1 MATVEEIT
9 LKVNALEAAQS
20 VKDLRGSMSEL
31 RKIVNET
38 KVGSTE
44 YQTALSGVQ
53 KAQNM
58 LSNATKLGVFEA
70 ENANKSY
77 NALSRQMAELKQQ
90 YHAATS
96 EMGRK
101 MLAAEIKAIN
111 DQLKEMDAD
120 VGVFTRNVGDYANQ
134 MAGAFQQTAGA
145 AGAVVAPLQ
154 RVVGIFNVL
163 KAHPIIAILG
173 LITSL
178 IYGVANASKAGE
190 EGAQRWNVA
199 LAAFK
204 PIGDFFTKLLHQMQ
218 KELTWVI
225 EKIGQF
231 AQWIGILGDKS
242 KEYQRIAEEEIEIQ
256 KAGRKLREEEAKM
269 LKEIAQLRADAANKT
284 DNNGRASQRLIR
296 KAMEMEQELA
306 NKREAFSK
314 REAELITAKNALMPS
329 STEELNEE
337 SDAWVKVEEQQTKV
351 LQKQREYNAQLY
363 EAGNRAKAEEEATRK
378 ALEEREKLEE
388 LKSRQLAKQ
397 MEGVE
402 RSEEDEWLIAIEEGY
417 YKEQALMD
425 AHVEEMKKKQ
435 DQALQD
441 QLNRDLE
448 ERKSKENLEK
458 AKQALQKNGLA
469 VAANIADSVAGIV
482 GKETALGKAM
492 AVASTTI
499 STYQSATEA
508 YKSMAG
514 IPIVGPALGAAAAAA
529 AVVSG
534 IANVKSILAV
544 KTDGS
549 TTSMP
554 NISGASVQTYAP
566 AVVQNVPVT
575 RTLTGASEEAKLNQ
589 ILDNTSA
596 TASGANRPVKAYVVA
611 NEMQG
616 ELLYEQQTEAEASF

>member
-9 LKVNALEAAQS
+9 LKVNALEAAHS
-20 VKDLRGSMSEL
+20 VKDLRGSMGAL

-38 KVGSTE
+38 KIGSDE
-44 YQTALSGVQ
+44 YKAALDGVQ

-58 LSNATKLGVFEA
+58 LANATKLGVTETAKA
-70 ENANKSY
+70 EKSY
-77 NALSRQMAELKQQ
+77 NALSREMAELKQQ
-90 YHAATS
+90 FKSAKTEADR
-96 EMGRK
+96 MN
-101 MLAAEIKAIN
+101 LAPKIKEIN
-111 DQLKEMDAD
+111 DQLKDMDAS

-269 LKEIAQLRADAANKT
+269 LKEIARLRADANDKLN
-284 DNNGRASQRLIR
+284 NNGRESQRMLR

-314 REAELITAKNALMPS
+314 REEELITAKNALMPS

-337 SDAWVKVEEQQTKV
+337 TDAWVKVEEQQTKV

-388 LKSRQLAKQ
+388 FKSRQLAKQ

-402 RSEEDEWLIAIEEGY
+402 RSEEDEWLMAIEEGY

-425 AHVEEMKKKQ
+425 AHLEEMKKKQ

-441 QLNRDLE
+441 QLDRDLK
-448 ERKSKENLEK
+448 ERKSKEDLEK

-596 TASGANRPVKAYVVA
+596 
-611 NEMQG
+611 
-616 ELLYEQQTEAEASF
+616 